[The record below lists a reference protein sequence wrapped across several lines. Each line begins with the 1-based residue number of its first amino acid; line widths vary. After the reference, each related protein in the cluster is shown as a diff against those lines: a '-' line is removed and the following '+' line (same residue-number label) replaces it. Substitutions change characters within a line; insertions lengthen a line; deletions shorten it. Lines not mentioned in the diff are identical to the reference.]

1 MTARVLVVD
10 DIDFNVKLLD
20 TRLKQEYYQV
30 LTASN
35 GVEAVKVAKQSK
47 PDLILMDVM
56 MPEMNGFE
64 ATKIIKSD
72 PELTHIPII
81 MVTAL
86 NAQEDKVKGLES
98 GADDFLTKP
107 INDKALFAR
116 IKSLLRLKL
125 MNDELRLRVQTG
137 QQFGFNEIDLKKCE
151 KLEGAKVLVV
161 DDDELQF
168 NKIKDTLAKKG
179 IQAIYTEKADNILNG
194 VDKTDYSL
202 IIISTMMLDDDG
214 LRLCSIIRSLDTYR
228 HTPLLIIVD
237 ESDEATLGKGLEIG
251 VNDSLISPIEPNE
264 MMARCIT
271 QIKKKNFQDELKR
284 NYMENLQQ
292 SIQDGLT
299 GLFNR
304 RYFETHIRNMIE
316 HSHFAPKTI
325 SLIMLD
331 IDHFKHVNDT
341 YGHPA
346 GDAVLRGVSEQLK
359 NSLRL
364 TDLCARYGGEEF
376 VVILPN
382 TSLDIAHK
390 VAERLRT
397 SVEAQEFAI
406 AVDPFKIKCTISLGI
421 SCLQESD
428 SLDSLLARAD
438 KNLYQA
444 KEGGRNRFVSDPM

>member
-30 LTASN
+30 ITAVN
-35 GVEAVKVAKQSK
+35 GLEAVKSAKINK

-64 ATKIIKSD
+64 ATKIIKSN
-72 PELTHIPII
+72 PELAHIPII
-81 MVTAL
+81 IVTAL
-86 NAQEDKVKGLES
+86 NAQEDKVRGLEA

-137 QQFGFNEIDLKKCE
+137 QQFGFNEIDLNKCQ
-151 KLEGAKVLVV
+151 KVEGAKVLVV
-161 DDDELQF
+161 DDDEAQF
-168 NKIKDTLAKKG
+168 NKIREKLATKG
-179 IQAIYTEKADNILNG
+179 IQTIYTEKADNLING
-194 VDKTDYSL
+194 TDQTDYAL
-202 IIISTMMLDDDG
+202 IIISTMMLEEDG

-228 HTPLLIIVD
+228 HTPILIIVD
-237 ESDEATLGKGLEIG
+237 ESDDMTLGKGLEIG

-284 NYMENLQQ
+284 NYMQNLQQ

-325 SLIMLD
+325 SLIMID

-341 YGHPA
+341 YGHQS
-346 GDAVLRGVSEQLK
+346 GDVVLRGVAEQLK
-359 NSLRL
+359 NNLRL

-376 VVILPN
+376 VIILPN
-382 TSLDIAHK
+382 TLLDVAQK
-390 VAERLRT
+390 VAERLRAT
-397 SVEAQEFAI
+397 VEEQEFVI
-406 AVDPFKIKCTISLGI
+406 PVEPFKIKCTISLGI
-421 SCLQESD
+421 SCLQEND
-428 SLDSLLARAD
+428 NLDTLLARAD

-444 KEGGRNRFVSDPM
+444 KESGRNRIVSDPM